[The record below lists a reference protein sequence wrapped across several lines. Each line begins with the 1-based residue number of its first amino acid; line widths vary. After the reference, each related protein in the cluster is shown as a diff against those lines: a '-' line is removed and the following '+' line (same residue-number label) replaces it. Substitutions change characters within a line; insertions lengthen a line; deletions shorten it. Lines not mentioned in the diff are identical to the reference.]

1 MSAVRYARQREC
13 AHPTDPPDPRS
24 ANERVQ
30 QAMARTTSTSLP
42 ACIANRDILFW
53 HCSLRCGR
61 ARHCT
66 HAAALARQMVMAEVQ
81 RPSACQRGRIWRPV
95 APSGQSGGGRRR
107 GTTPFGRAKGRPPE
121 ERRVSRCRTWWR
133 REHHNLSLDGRLES
147 KLLNTALQQFQ
158 HKSWTELLTT
168 DFIV

>member
-107 GTTPFGRAKGRPPE
+107 AATPFGRAKGRPPE
-121 ERRVSRCRTWWR
+121 NDASRVAELGGGVSTIITRNLLATLTVGWTVNFSTRRSSNFSTHTRVT
-133 REHHNLSLDGRLES
+133 
-147 KLLNTALQQFQ
+147 Q
-158 HKSWTELLTT
+158 
-168 DFIV
+168 